1 MGLIK
6 RVIRLVPYATV
17 FLLGYY
23 LGTIDSGKHDHVF
36 CTKPQSGLEIILQ
49 NEASRAHTPKEVIAW
64 EPVYK

>member
-6 RVIRLVPYATV
+6 RATRLVPYATV

-36 CTKPQSGLEIILQ
+36 CTKPHSRLELILQ
-49 NEASRAHTPKEVIAW
+49 NEASHVHTPKEVIAW
-64 EPVYK
+64 KPAYK